1 MRAPHSAPTDKVTIL
16 TLQEKKQR
24 REVVT
29 MLTAYDYTT
38 AQALDQAGVDAILVG
53 DTLGMVVL
61 GYRDTL
67 AVTMDDMLHHCRAV
81 SRGAQRPHLVG
92 DLPFMSYR
100 VSKSETLRNAGR
112 LLQEGGMDA
121 VKLEGGRE
129 VATAV
134 EAIVAAGIPVMG
146 HLGLTPQSVNRL
158 GGWKAQGKSAE
169 AARRLLEDALVLE
182 NAGCYAIVLEAIP
195 DRVAALVT
203 ERLKIPTIGIGAG
216 ARCDG
221 QVLVTHDMLGLFDD
235 FTPRF
240 VKRYA
245 ELHAQMTRAFRDYVA
260 DVTAHRF
267 PAAEHAYAIK
277 EEEFEA
283 LLESLKD
290 ESVPSGA

>member
-1 MRAPHSAPTDKVTIL
+1 
-16 TLQEKKQR
+16 
-24 REVVT
+24 
-29 MLTAYDYTT
+29 
-38 AQALDQAGVDAILVG
+38 
-53 DTLGMVVL
+53 
-61 GYRDTL
+61 
-67 AVTMDDMLHHCRAV
+67 
-81 SRGAQRPHLVG
+81 
-92 DLPFMSYR
+92 
-100 VSKSETLRNAGR
+100 
-112 LLQEGGMDA
+112 MDA

-182 NAGCYAIVLEAIP
+182 NAGCYAVVLEAIP

-203 ERLKIPTIGIGAG
+203 ERLKIPTIGTGAG

-290 ESVPSGA
+290 EIVPSGA

>member
-1 MRAPHSAPTDKVTIL
+1 MSTTPATARKKVTVH
-16 TLQEKKQR
+16 TLRAKKER
-24 REVVT
+24 SEPIT
-29 MLTAYDYTT
+29 MLTAYDYPT
-38 AQALDQAGVDAILVG
+38 ALAVDRAGTDVILVG

-81 SRGAQRPHLVG
+81 SRGAERRHLVG
-92 DLPFMSYR
+92 DMPFMSYR

-112 LLQEGGMDA
+112 LLQEGRMDA

-203 ERLKIPTIGIGAG
+203 ERLKIPTIGTGAG